1 MQNESS
7 RLSASHNS
15 TSPTPFALYCKSY
28 RGDLKRALRLAHSI
42 DRFNLDKLPFYVSV
56 PHNDI
61 GLFQDFLRNTSAIL
75 IEDEAII
82 SKNSKINLRKLQALP
97 GGIAQQV
104 VKSEFWRL
112 GLSQAYLCLDSDAIF
127 IRTFSA
133 TDFLTAAGVPYTIID
148 EGRDLFIDS
157 ITHGKDQVLDNFR
170 RESNLVKVAMERTG
184 KDYNFGPNCPVW
196 DRRVWESLDS
206 EYLQPR
212 GQSFLELIIQF
223 PHEMHWYGE
232 ALLRFK
238 PIDLL
243 PAQPFFKMYA
253 YAWQLQSDLRKGIDE
268 RKLSQLYLGVVYQS
282 AWDRE
287 MDWPAEPGSWS
298 SKLARRLRRRLGRM

>member
-1 MQNESS
+1 M
-7 RLSASHNS
+7 LSKVSDVIAPNDSVQAA
-15 TSPTPFALYCKSY
+15 PFALYCKSY
-28 RGDLKRALRLAHSI
+28 RGDLKRALRLAQSI

-56 PHNDI
+56 PHTDI
-61 GLFQDFLRNTSAIL
+61 GLFQDFLRNTSALL

-82 SKNSKINLRKLQALP
+82 SKNSKIDLKKLQALP
-97 GGIAQQV
+97 GGISQQI

-127 IRTFSA
+127 IKAFST
-133 TDFLTAAGVPYTIID
+133 TDFLTTAGVPYTIID
-148 EGRDLFIDS
+148 EGRDLFTDS
-157 ITHGKDQVLDNFR
+157 ITHGKNQVLVNFR
-170 RESNLVKVAMERTG
+170 RESNAVKTAMGRTG

-196 DRRVWESLDS
+196 HRRVWESLDS

-212 GQSFLELIIQF
+212 GKSLLELIVEF

-268 RKLSQLYLGVVYQS
+268 SKLSQLYSGVTYQS

-287 MDWPAEPGSWS
+287 MDWPSEPGNWS
-298 SKLARRLRRRLGRM
+298 SKLARRLRRHLGRM